1 MPEIFFDSTQTL
13 PPGGKSKLRRAARR
27 FRIWLRNLIYSMIE
41 IVILFTAT
49 AVLMGILLS
58 FTKALWY
65 LYLETPVGRKYTA
78 NFSVL
83 TTHVLSEL
91 VRRDLVLFSIEIAA
105 CALITCLMVSATI
118 QLLAVRRYFYE
129 GRGLV
134 NRMVWI
140 ALFSA
145 SSAHNLT
152 NISQI
157 EWSIAVAISILPSL
171 CLFASCLAIAA
182 KLLPELTIVG
192 IFKMTKRLINF
203 MRDRRKK
210 SPPPK
215 SPTLLA
221 SRPRSMRPNRKVPQG
236 MQRRSLSS

>member
-1 MPEIFFDSTQTL
+1 MPEIFFDPTQIL
-13 PPGGKSKLRRAARR
+13 PPGGTSKLRRAARR
-27 FRIWLRNLIYSMIE
+27 FRIWLRNLIYSVIE
-41 IVILFTAT
+41 IIILFTAT
-49 AVLMGILLS
+49 AVLMGTLLS
-58 FTKALWY
+58 FIKALWY

-78 NFSVL
+78 KFSVL
-83 TTHVLSEL
+83 TTHVMSEL
-91 VRRDLVLFSIEIAA
+91 VRKDLVLFSLEITA

-129 GRGLV
+129 GRGLT

-145 SSAHNLT
+145 GSAFNLA

-157 EWSIAVAISILPSL
+157 EWSTAVAISILPSL

-192 IFKMTKRLINF
+192 TFKITKRLINF

-210 SPPPK
+210 TIEK
-215 SPTLLA
+215 
-221 SRPRSMRPNRKVPQG
+221 RRKACSAARYHLDTIALTIQLCLPC
-236 MQRRSLSS
+236 

>member
-1 MPEIFFDSTQTL
+1 MPEIFFDPTQIL
-13 PPGGKSKLRRAARR
+13 PPGGTSKLRRAARR
-27 FRIWLRNLIYSMIE
+27 FRIWLRNLIYSVIE
-41 IVILFTAT
+41 IIILFTAT
-49 AVLMGILLS
+49 AVLMGTLLS
-58 FTKALWY
+58 FIKALWY

-78 NFSVL
+78 KFSVL
-83 TTHVLSEL
+83 TTHVMSEL
-91 VRRDLVLFSIEIAA
+91 VRKDLVLFSLEITA

-129 GRGLV
+129 GRGLT

-145 SSAHNLT
+145 GSAFNLAR
-152 NISQI
+152 ISQI
-157 EWSIAVAISILPSL
+157 EWSTAVAISILPSL

-192 IFKMTKRLINF
+192 TFKITKRLINF

-210 SPPPK
+210 IPPPK
-215 SPTLLA
+215 SPALLD
-221 SRPRSMRPNRKVPQG
+221 SRPRSMRPDRKAPQG
-236 MQRRSLSS
+236 MQRRSLPS